1 MWDLRL
7 YVIQRTTALLMVP
20 FILTHLLIIFYATQ
34 SGLSAAGILSRTAG
48 SLGWAVFYGVFVVL
62 AALHGAI
69 GVRSVLREWTSLRG
83 QALDTVMFVFAGLL
97 IALGFRAVAAVTL
110 PGGIAS

>member
-20 FILTHLLIIFYATQ
+20 FILAHLFIIFYATQ
-34 SGLSAAGILSRTAG
+34 AGISAANILARTAG
-48 SLGWAVFYGVFVVL
+48 SVGWAVFYGVFVVL

-69 GVRSVLREWTSLRG
+69 GVRTVLREWTSLRG
-83 QALDTVMFVFAGLL
+83 NVLDSIMMIFAALLMLL
-97 IALGFRAVAAVTL
+97 GARAVIAVTL
-110 PGGIAS
+110 PGGLT